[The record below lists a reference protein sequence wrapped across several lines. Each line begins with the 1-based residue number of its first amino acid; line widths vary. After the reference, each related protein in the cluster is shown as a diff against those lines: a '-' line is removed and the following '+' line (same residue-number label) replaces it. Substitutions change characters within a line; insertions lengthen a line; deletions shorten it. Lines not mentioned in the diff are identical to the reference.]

1 MKTIINLEVSKI
13 IQPSFWNMANSRARY
28 LVTYGGGGAGK
39 SHAVARKLILMALK
53 YSNMK
58 IIPIR
63 KYGPAL
69 RLTCFSMLMS
79 LIRKYQIPHKVND
92 TDMIISLGKESKII
106 CMPIVNSSGEPA
118 ERLKSLTDVN
128 VFWLEEPTEL
138 SYDEF
143 QMIDLRLRGEDLN
156 EGYRQMILSFNPI
169 DVNHWLHKHF
179 FESDPTTKQL
189 READKFKYTYLDNA
203 FIDKEYKNVLEGLK
217 SIDEVKYKVY
227 ALGEWGILAGQ
238 IYSRYVI
245 EEFNHPLDYYDEVL
259 AGCDFGFENP
269 SAWVLIGFKEKTAYL
284 IDEIYQSKLI
294 NPEFIQLIKRKEEE
308 HNIKPEIQADYAEP
322 ARIEEMRREGLQV
335 REANKNVQEG
345 INFVKNF
352 KLVIHPR
359 CINISKEISGYKR
372 KTDRNGNVL
381 EEPVKFNDHSMDAL
395 RYGIMGHQH
404 PGGYQ
409 LIGGIGRR

>member
-1 MKTIINLEVSKI
+1 MKTIINLEASKI
-13 IQPSFWNMANSRARY
+13 IQPSFWNMANSRARF

-53 YSNMK
+53 YPNMK
-58 IIPIR
+58 IIPVR

-92 TDMIISLGKESKII
+92 TDMIISLGKGSQIL
-106 CMPIVNSSGEPA
+106 CVPIVNSSGEPA

-143 QMIDLRLRGEDLN
+143 QMIDLRLRGEELK

-179 FESDPTTKQL
+179 FEADPKTKQL

-203 FIDKEYKNVLEGLK
+203 FIDADYKNVLEGLETV
-217 SIDEVKYKVY
+217 DPVKYQVY
-227 ALGEWGILAGQ
+227 AKGEWGILAGQ
-238 IYSRYVI
+238 IYSRYTI
-245 EEFNHPLDYYDEVL
+245 EEFNHPMDYYHEVL
-259 AGCDFGFENP
+259 AGVDFGFEHP
-269 SAWVLIGFKEKTAYL
+269 SVWLLLGFKESTCYV
-284 IDEIYQSKLI
+284 IDEISQSKLI
-294 NPEFIQLIKRKEEE
+294 NPEFIQLIKDKEAE
-308 HNIKPEIQADYAEP
+308 HNIHPEIQADYAEP
-322 ARIEEMRREGLQV
+322 ARIEEMRRLGLYV

-345 INFVKNF
+345 INCVKTY

-359 CINISKEISGYKR
+359 CVSVAKGISGYKR

-381 EEPVKFNDHSMDAL
+381 EEPVKFNDDECDAL
-395 RYGIMGHQH
+395 RYGVMGHQR